1 MVSANV
7 LSGKLSWSS
16 TNTLHLSMWQLCW
29 FPTSHLPKWTELW
42 YQMPTCILQNI
53 SRRAALLQTVPLH
66 RVRMNTVV
74 QCSCTCSLGRCS
86 SPCHFFKYL
95 VLSSV
100 TTHSVV
106 DIAGVS
112 VVVLSHSTL
121 WQSYIS
127 AVHCRATAFQ
137 REDNKKEKIN
147 WWWDRAVGNPATLTI
162 LHAALESL
170 LLALYLMLPLRDT
183 VQQAQYRTGI
193 ISCVVSKSVSNI
205 HILWA
210 NTDGSLSPQ
219 PFY

>member
-16 TNTLHLSMWQLCW
+16 TNTFHLSMWQLCW

-95 VLSSV
+95 
-100 TTHSVV
+100 T
-106 DIAGVS
+106 GYFGF
-112 VVVLSHSTL
+112 
-121 WQSYIS
+121 WEG
-127 AVHCRATAFQ
+127 R
-137 REDNKKEKIN
+137 
-147 WWWDRAVGNPATLTI
+147 GNC
-162 LHAALESL
+162 L
-170 LLALYLMLPLRDT
+170 LL
-183 VQQAQYRTGI
+183 GF
-193 ISCVVSKSVSNI
+193 VVFFLFFFFLFSKRNKCSELI
-205 HILWA
+205 WA
-210 NTDGSLSPQ
+210 VCFMWHQDKL
-219 PFY
+219 